1 MKVNNGGYRIV
12 VRHYLDELP
21 NMKHNEQC
29 EDIVYMID
37 TGNGKFPVAFGTRE
51 EAQAKLDELMN
62 TRN

>member
-21 NMKHNEQC
+21 NMEHNEQC

-37 TGNGKFPVAFGTRE
+37 TGNGKYPVAYSTRE
-51 EAQAKLDELMN
+51 EAQAKLNELMN